1 MKKNFTIFIAM
12 LFTIASNVFADDKLY
27 FADFDIE
34 PGEEKEVSILLDNPE
49 AEYRDLQFDLYL
61 PEGITVAQDEDDE
74 FLVELGSRCTKK
86 HSVGFSY
93 TDGHYVCMLYS
104 TAKNPLTGN
113 SGDILS
119 ITLKAADD
127 VAPEILTGY
136 FRNVS
141 LSKTDATGPTYN
153 EFSFDVTVGSNTPDT
168 EQVYIK
174 DFKMEQ
180 GETKTVDILL
190 YNPDTEY
197 RDLQFDLYLPEGI
210 TIAQD
215 EDNEFLVELGSRCT
229 KKHSVGFSYTDGHYV
244 CMLYSTAKNPLTG
257 NSGDILSITLK
268 ADENAT
274 PGTQKG
280 YFRNV
285 SFSKIDAT
293 GPTYDE
299 FSFGITV
306 KGDANSIEVVEADS
320 ATSNKKVFRDG
331 VVIIIRGDKEYH
343 INGTPLR

>member
-27 FADFDIE
+27 FADFEIE
-34 PGEEKEVSILLDNPE
+34 PGEEKEVSILLDNPD

-61 PEGITVAQDEDDE
+61 PEGITVAQDEDEE

-86 HSVGFSY
+86 HTIGFSY

-104 TAKNPLTGN
+104 TAKNPLTGY

-127 VAPEILTGY
+127 IVPETLLGY
-136 FRNVS
+136 FRNIS
-141 LSKTDATGPTYN
+141 LSKTDATGPTYD

-168 EQVYIK
+168 EQIYIK

-190 YNPDTEY
+190 YNPDAEY

-210 TIAQD
+210 TVAQD
-215 EDNEFLVELGSRCT
+215 EDEEFLVELGSRCT
-229 KKHSVGFSYTDGHYV
+229 KKHTIGFSYTDGHYV

-268 ADENAT
+268 ADEKVAT
-274 PGTQKG
+274 GAQKG
-280 YFRNV
+280 YFRNI

-331 VVIIIRGDKEYH
+331 AVIIIRGDKEYH